1 MSNCIV
7 CKTPN
12 VKEAGSG
19 GGNTRYDCERCG
31 SFILAGTAVS
41 TIGGKLDKVP
51 LRRSLMSHTLRRM
64 QLPNDRHLRIIRDDE
79 LASFWREDR
88 LPTPLEQADNLILLI
103 GNIQETPS
111 TWARVSPSVIAA
123 TIGIAISPSGGD
135 SSGWGWLN
143 SQLEPRQLYR
153 LHPSD
158 EGGKVGAMLTL
169 EGWERY
175 EALHKEIAE
184 SRTAFMAMKFGD
196 ATLNKML
203 EDCFRPAVKRTGFEL
218 RILTDQQAAG
228 LIDDQIR
235 SGLLAARFVVAD
247 LTHGNPGAYWEA
259 GYAEGR
265 GIPVIY
271 TCETGA
277 WKTNKPHFDTNH
289 LATIIWDASKPK
301 EAEDALTS
309 MVRATLRG
317 EATQIDE

>member
-1 MSNCIV
+1 
-7 CKTPN
+7 
-12 VKEAGSG
+12 
-19 GGNTRYDCERCG
+19 
-31 SFILAGTAVS
+31 
-41 TIGGKLDKVP
+41 
-51 LRRSLMSHTLRRM
+51 MSHTLRRM

-103 GNIQETPS
+103 GNTQETPS
-111 TWARVSPSVIAA
+111 TWAWVSPSAIAA
-123 TIGIAISPSGGD
+123 TIGIAISPSSGD
-135 SSGWGWLN
+135 SQGWSWLN
-143 SQLEPRQLYR
+143 SQLESRRLYR
-153 LHPSD
+153 LHPTN

-169 EGWERY
+169 EGWEKY

-196 ATLNKML
+196 ATLDKML
-203 EDCFRPAVKRTGFEL
+203 EECFRPAVKRTGFEL